1 VSRSKGRIKDKRADT
16 RDLAHTM
23 FLHLFFGGNPRVFCG
38 ACHRTQRH
46 FGCAQTAEK
55 QCIKMEHGKCDRC
68 GKRL

>member
-1 VSRSKGRIKDKRADT
+1 
-16 RDLAHTM
+16 LAHTM